1 MTRSTPPYWFRA
13 KRYGWGWGLP
23 LTWHGWVVLAAFAL
37 LVMLGALLLPPRQ
50 SMAFYSLYMLA
61 LSAALV
67 GVCYLKGEP
76 TKWRWGGK

>member
-1 MTRSTPPYWFRA
+1 MATPPYWFRA

-23 LTWHGWVVLAAFAL
+23 LTWQGWAVLAAFAL
-37 LVMLGALLLPPRQ
+37 LVMLGAVLFPPRQ